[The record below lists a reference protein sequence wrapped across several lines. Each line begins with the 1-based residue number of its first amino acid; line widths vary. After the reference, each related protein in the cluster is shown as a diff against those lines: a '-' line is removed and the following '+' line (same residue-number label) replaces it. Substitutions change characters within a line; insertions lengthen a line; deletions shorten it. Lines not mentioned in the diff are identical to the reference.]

1 MVGRFSPE
9 ALAQY
14 QAQAVSTPIGSPL
27 KYAYTPDNRLGAN
40 AVEYKLSA
48 QPAKLEFSGSTVL
61 LALAAGW
68 LLNEALGSNIGKS
81 FKGNISKKLGG

>member
-1 MVGRFSPE
+1 MVSRFSAA

-40 AVEYKLSA
+40 AVEYRLAA
-48 QPAKLEFSGSTVL
+48 QPAKLEFSGATVL

-68 LLNEALGSNIGKS
+68 LLNEALSSNIGVS
-81 FKGNISKKLGG
+81 FKGNVSKRLGG

>member
-1 MVGRFSPE
+1 MVSRFSQE

-48 QPAKLEFSGSTVL
+48 QPAKLEINVSSVV

-68 LLNEALGSNIGKS
+68 LLNDVLSSGVGKS
-81 FKGNISKKLGG
+81 FKGNIAKRIGG